1 MALFRRPPETPVGPD
16 LPQRVADSACRRVA
30 VLALHPGAG
39 AGTVL
44 AALASG
50 LQAAGLQPGLTSAA
64 GGPVE
69 DDPAVWPGE
78 RTRLPAGVVAA
89 TDPGSLEE
97 GGARVT
103 VLEPPVDGEGGCALV
118 RVEEEGPIVLHGPED
133 GAKMGRVM
141 ERLERVVS
149 GPLCVSG
156 RWERR
161 SFAAPGQVDG
171 WVLAVGAAFSPT
183 PERAAAAVRHHVE
196 LARRPPCDE
205 LVRLAWEVAM
215 SRNDVVLVGGGGAV
229 LESIPAFASELS
241 DAIERVD
248 QDRLHAIVFPGTIHD
263 DLVQPLVRGRWRGV
277 LVARDATRIHAAP
290 VYYRAWVKEGGSF
303 QVVLPGRLIA
313 IATNP
318 VSPVGEDA
326 DAQEF
331 RDRVAEAVPDVPV
344 HDVVLDAG
352 GSGKPAGWRLW
363 PR

>member
-1 MALFRRPPETPVGPD
+1 MALFRRPPATPAGPD

-50 LQAAGLQPGLTSAA
+50 LQAAGLEPGLTSAA
-64 GGPVE
+64 GGPIV
-69 DDPAVWPGE
+69 DDPAAWPGE

-89 TDPGSLEE
+89 TDVGALDDD
-97 GGARVT
+97 GARVT
-103 VLEPPVDGEGGCALV
+103 ILEPPPEGDTGCSVV
-118 RVEEEGPIVLHGPED
+118 RVDEEGPIVLHGPED
-133 GAKMGRVM
+133 GARMAEVLD
-141 ERLERVVS
+141 RLERRVR

-161 SFAAPGQVDG
+161 SFAAPGRVDG

-196 LARRPPCDE
+196 LTRRPPCDE
-205 LVRLAWEVAM
+205 LVRLAWEVAS
-215 SRNDVVLVGGGGAV
+215 SRNDVVLVGDGGAV
-229 LESIPAFASELS
+229 LGSVPAFASEVA
-241 DAIERVD
+241 DAVERA
-248 QDRLHAIVFPGTIHD
+248 DRGRLQAIVFPGTIHD
-263 DLVQPLVRGRWRGV
+263 ELVQPLVRGPWRGA
-277 LVARDATRIHAAP
+277 LVAHDATRIHAAP

-303 QVVLPGRLIA
+303 QVVRPCRLIA

-326 DAQEF
+326 DPREF
-331 RDRVAEAVPDVPV
+331 RDRVAEEVPDVPV

-352 GSGKPAGWRLW
+352 GSGKSGGWRLW
-363 PR
+363 HR